1 MKIREALRRLT
12 DAIFF
17 PDIPVCGCCGKELED
32 RKSGVGFCRDCGA
45 EMEKRRLPAA
55 ATDRGVLL
63 YACYLYGGSV
73 RRIVHR
79 YKFDSGK
86 WLAPFLGEEMAKQ
99 AAQIAGPLDAVAFV
113 PLHKKRRR
121 QRGYDQAELLAKEV
135 AKRSGFPLVYGLSR
149 TISTKKQST
158 LKAGERKT
166 NVCGAFVR
174 RKETPETEIA
184 GKHFLL
190 IDDVAATGSTLAECA
205 RVLRESGA
213 ASVSALVYARSENQG
228 EMADA

>member
-1 MKIREALRRLT
+1 MKSSWAYLMKIREALRRLT

-32 RKSGVGFCRDCGA
+32 RKSGIGFCRDCGA

-99 AAQIAGPLDAVAFV
+99 AAQIPGPLDAVAFV

-135 AKRSGFPLVYGLSR
+135 AKRSGLPLVYGLSR

-166 NVCGAFVR
+166 NVRGAFVR

-184 GKHFLL
+184 GKHVLMQP
-190 IDDVAATGSTLAECA
+190 IPAQAT
-205 RVLRESGA
+205 VI
-213 ASVSALVYARSENQG
+213 VYIPAFQNH
-228 EMADA
+228 A

>member
-1 MKIREALRRLT
+1 
-12 DAIFF
+12 
-17 PDIPVCGCCGKELED
+17 
-32 RKSGVGFCRDCGA
+32 
-45 EMEKRRLPAA
+45 MEKRRLPAV

-99 AAQIAGPLDAVAFV
+99 AAQIPGPLDAVAFV

-135 AKRSGFPLVYGLSR
+135 AKRSGLPLVYGLSR
-149 TISTKKQST
+149 TIPTKKQST

-184 GKHFLL
+184 GKHLLL

-213 ASVSALVYARSENQG
+213 AGVSALVYARSKNQG